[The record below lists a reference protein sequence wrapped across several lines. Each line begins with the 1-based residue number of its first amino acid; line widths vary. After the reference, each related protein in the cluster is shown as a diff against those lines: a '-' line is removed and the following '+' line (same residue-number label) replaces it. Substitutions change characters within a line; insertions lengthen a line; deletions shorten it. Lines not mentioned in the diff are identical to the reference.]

1 MKSKTFNAESRHWNI
16 AAHIILITFSL
27 IILLPLL
34 WTIRTSF
41 ATEVIAY
48 EIPPRLIFH
57 PTLKNYVLLF
67 KENGFALKFY
77 NSFVVAFV
85 STLISIPIASLG
97 GYALARY
104 KPGGKVSRFLIIGT
118 QMLPPIVLILP
129 LFAIFSTAHLLNTRT
144 GLTFSYMAF
153 NLPFLVWILMGFFE
167 GVPKELEEA
176 SLIDGASRLTS
187 FFKVIFPIAAPGIMS
202 AGVLSFIM
210 CWNEFLFALVLT
222 GAETSTIPVA
232 LAALQTQRG
241 VLIGKLS
248 AGVVIANLPI
258 VAISFF
264 IQKYLVR
271 GLSFGA
277 IK

>member
-1 MKSKTFNAESRHWNI
+1 MKFSQINREKRYWDI
-16 AAHIILITFSL
+16 GAHIILIIFSL

-41 ATEVIAY
+41 ATDVIAY
-48 EIPPRLIFH
+48 EIPPKLFFH

-77 NSFVVAFV
+77 NSFTVALL
-85 STLISIPIASLG
+85 STFISIPIASLG
-97 GYALARY
+97 GYSLARY
-104 KPGGKVSRFLIIGT
+104 KPGGVFSRFLIIST

-144 GLTFSYMAF
+144 GLILSYMAF

-167 GVPKELEEA
+167 GIPKELEEA
-176 SLIDGASRLTS
+176 ALIDGASRLSS
-187 FFKVIFPIAAPGIMS
+187 FFKVIFPIAAPGVMS

-248 AGVVIANLPI
+248 AGVVLANLPI
-258 VAISFF
+258 VVISFF